1 MKKLLPLLKN
11 LLVKDMRS
19 FTMALML
26 LVLLGIGNRSQA
38 QVYYMTNDAT
48 SGSSS
53 TVDGINRMDYNGAN
67 ATLLANSFTV
77 SPGLMEIDLPNNR
90 AFVYEAFSS
99 SPPNGLSIKVVNL
112 TSGAVTATI
121 PITESTARCYA
132 IKYDPINDYIYYVVA
147 DSGPTAAS
155 ANDALIKVKPDGTGK
170 TVVISGFSK
179 NPNLLALDVAN
190 NKAYVYNQLAAEKN
204 FLTINLSAGT
214 VAQTITITAPA
225 GNPFLVQDIDYDAE
239 SDYIYYLSS
248 NNSGATNTND
258 AISKIHPNGTG
269 YAAVVGVAQSPTF
282 MALDLGNNRA
292 FVFDNVSPA
301 RTISSIDLSTG
312 TATIIKSLSS
322 LPGSST
328 VTSLWVPNIPIL
340 STATATSVS
349 SGTATVGG
357 NITRSDIS
365 VTERG
370 VVYSS
375 SNTVPTIGGSGVT
388 KASNG
393 SGTGSFSGG
402 ISGLAGSTTYYLRS
416 YATSGAGTAYGAV
429 TTFTTLSNDAT
440 LSGFS
445 ISAGSLTPGFS
456 SGIITYTA
464 SVANANST
472 ITVTPIKNNA
482 NATIKVNNV
491 TVASGSAS
499 GAISLNIGDNV
510 ITTVVT
516 AQDGT
521 TTKTY
526 TLTVNRPKAAQ
537 TITFA
542 GIATKTY
549 GDADFAPGASAS
561 SGLGVSYSSDNLG
574 VATIVSGQIHIVG
587 AGTANITA
595 SQGGDGTYLAAS
607 NVVQALTVN
616 KASQTITFNAIP
628 AKTYGT
634 ADFAPGATASSGLTV
649 SYSSDNTAVATI
661 VSNQIHIVGQG
672 TANITASQVGDANRL
687 AATSV
692 AQTLAVGKTTVT
704 VTAIAKTKVYGDSD
718 PAFTYTATGV
728 VGTDAPTGA
737 LSRVTPN
744 TNVLI
749 GTYAIEQGTL
759 SYGNNYNINYTGANL
774 TITKRPITILPVAKT
789 KVYGDTDPFLNQF
802 SITAGSLAPGDAT
815 GDQFGRATGENVGS
829 YLMTLGTK
837 KFYGN
842 VNGNFVEVTNNY
854 DITIQSASL
863 IISAKPI
870 IVSANAQTKNYGDAD
885 PELTH
890 SNDALAF
897 SDSFTGALTRAPGE
911 GFGIYAITQGTLA
924 LNSNYTLTFN
934 GNNLTI
940 GKKTINVTANAKNKT
955 YGTADPAFDYTYD
968 ALAFTDGF
976 TGTLARDA
984 GEDVGTHAIT
994 QGSLALSNNYTLNYT
1009 GASLSIGKANLTY
1022 VATPASRPFQ
1032 TVNPTFAGSVTG
1044 FVNGDSQASATTGT
1058 LSFTSTAGLNSALG
1072 NYPII
1077 GSGLSAANYDFV
1089 QDAANSN
1096 ALTITASTDATL
1108 ANLTV
1113 DQGTLNPVFSSG
1125 QTSYGFSVANNVT
1138 SFNLM
1143 ATVNQ
1148 QNATLQFT
1156 GGALTSGITKNVPL
1170 NTGNNNFN
1178 VIVTAQDGSTT
1189 KYYTLNIFRAYDT
1202 NNLLASLN
1210 LGGVTYSPTFDAGT
1224 LNYTATVGNV
1234 VTSTDVTATAISPTT
1249 HIFVGGYDLA
1259 TTNPVNTA
1267 LNVGETDVMIVS
1279 KAENGDERIY
1289 KVTVTRAQSADAT
1302 LTSIGNSSI
1311 TLNTPFISSTH
1322 AYSATVATGV
1332 GALTFLPTST
1342 NNAAII
1348 KVNNQSLN
1356 TTFGNNV
1363 SLAFGANSVVID
1375 VTSENGLNHI
1385 SYVLNIYRLRSSNA
1399 DLASLSFPF
1408 ITSVNEEFNPNV
1420 LDYTAT
1426 VADSTYTGIPL
1437 SAVSADEN
1445 AIVKID
1451 GTVVPRFV
1459 NYTLPVHGGQNT
1471 YHIVVTSQDTSSTKT
1486 YTLVLTRAG
1495 QAPPLQSPIANLLA
1509 LNVSSG
1515 SSFSKNFNFS
1525 IGEVL
1530 TIINAPNNIESV
1542 RIFPVSENEVST
1554 VTVNGVTVPYDT
1566 TTGLLPISLGDNVFT
1581 VVVTSEDGAHT
1592 KTYEVH
1598 VNRLPF
1604 ADVTLAS
1611 LTVNA
1616 GTLTPAF
1623 VPATR
1628 SYSVSVPN
1636 NVTSIGI
1643 TPVATVGTTT
1653 VTIGDTQ
1660 ITQANPT
1667 ATINLSEGPPNRI
1680 RIVVTA
1686 ADGVTTQAYTVN
1698 VTREAVPLS
1707 NNAMASSLVL
1717 SPTATLAGV
1726 SGSSYQNFRTSVLPD
1741 VSTVN
1746 LKTIAVEAN
1755 AVIRVNGKVVS
1766 SGVFSDPI
1774 TLNEGTTVINV
1785 EITAPDGITT
1795 KTYSVTVN
1803 HAASGNAFASGFILS
1818 PASTLVSTVGTATV
1832 NFATA
1837 VSADV
1842 SSIKLKTLTQ
1852 DAGAVVRVNGNVVS
1866 NGIFSAP
1873 ISLNMGATL
1882 INIAITAPDGLTVKT
1897 YSITV
1902 NRTGSSNASASSL
1915 ILDPASPLVSTTGS
1929 ANENYTTSVSAGVNS
1944 VRLKTITQQADAV
1957 VRVNGNVVANGAYSD
1972 PLTLNAG
1979 VTVINVSL
1987 TAQDGITVKTYS
1999 VTVNRL
2005 GSNNALASGLLLDP
2019 VSTLVSTAGSADVNY
2034 NTSVSPIVSSV
2045 RLKTTAQQSDAVI
2058 RVNGDIVSSDVY
2070 SDPITLNAGATII
2083 NVSITAQD
2091 GITVKTYSI
2100 KINRLGSGNAQASSL
2115 LLDPAST
2122 LISTKGTANENYKTA
2137 VSVSVT
2143 SVRLKVIAQQADA
2156 VIRVNGNVVSSGV
2169 FSAPIL
2175 LNAGATAINV
2185 SITAQDG
2192 VTAKTYSVLV
2202 NRTGSTNASASG
2214 LILDPVSTLVSTT
2227 GSSNENYTTTV
2238 ASSVSSVR
2246 LRTTVQ
2252 QANAVIRVNGDVIS
2266 SGVYSN
2272 PIALDAGA
2280 TVIGILIT
2288 AEDGVTTKTYSVTV
2302 NRIMEE
2308 PLMVDRNSSKLLF
2321 ANKTANNV
2329 APTGDDGVVVHQG
2342 VSPNGD
2348 GSNDF
2353 LYIEGISAYAGNKL
2367 SIMNTSGA
2375 LVFETKDYGK
2385 DGNHLFDGH
2394 SNKNGA
2400 LLKPGTYFY
2409 ALEYQVD
2416 KQNKRKTG
2424 YIIIKY

>member
-1 MKKLLPLLKN
+1 
-11 LLVKDMRS
+11 
-19 FTMALML
+19 ML

-48 SGSSS
+48 SGSIS

-67 ATLLANSFTV
+67 ATLLANSFTA

-90 AFVYEAFSS
+90 AFVYEAFSTT
-99 SPPNGLSIKVVNL
+99 PPNGLSIKVVNL

-121 PITESTARCYA
+121 PITEATARCYA

-147 DSGPTAAS
+147 DSGPTS
-155 ANDALIKVKPDGTGK
+155 ATSNDALIKVKPDGTGK
-170 TVVISGFSK
+170 TVVISGFCK
-179 NPNLLALDVAN
+179 NPTLLALDIAN
-190 NKAYVYNQLAAEKN
+190 NKAYVYNQLASEKN

-239 SDYIYYLSS
+239 TDYIYYLSS
-248 NNSGATNTND
+248 NNSGATNSND
-258 AISKIHPNGTG
+258 AISRIHPDGTG
-269 YAAVVGVAQSPTF
+269 YAAVVGVAQAPTF

-312 TATIIKSLSS
+312 TATVIKSLSS

-328 VTSLWVPNIPIL
+328 VTSLWVPNIPVL
-340 STATATSVS
+340 TTASATSVS

-357 NITRSDIS
+357 NVTRSDIS

-375 SNTVPTIGGSGVT
+375 SNTMPTIGGSGVV

-393 SGTGSFSGG
+393 SGTGSFSGS
-402 ISGLAGSTTYYLRS
+402 ISGLTGSTTYYLRS
-416 YATSGAGTAYGAV
+416 YATSGAGTSYGAV
-429 TTFTTLSNDAT
+429 TSFTTLSNDAT
-440 LSGFS
+440 LSGFT
-445 ISAGSLTPGFS
+445 ISAGTLTPGFS
-456 SGIITYTA
+456 SGTLSYTA

-472 ITVTPIKNNA
+472 ITVTPTKNNS
-482 NATIKVNNV
+482 NASIKVNNV
-491 TVASGSAS
+491 AVTSGTAS

-510 ITTVVT
+510 ITTLVT
-516 AQDGT
+516 AQDGI

-526 TLTVNRPKAAQ
+526 TLTVSRPKAAQ

-561 SGLGVSYSSDNLG
+561 SGLGVIYSSDNLA
-574 VATIVSGQIHIVG
+574 VATIISGQIHIVG

-595 SQGGDGTYLAAS
+595 SQGGDGNTLAAT
-607 NVVQALTVN
+607 NVVQSLTVN
-616 KASQTITFNAIP
+616 KNAI
-628 AKTYGT
+628 
-634 ADFAPGATASSGLTV
+634 
-649 SYSSDNTAVATI
+649 
-661 VSNQIHIVGQG
+661 
-672 TANITASQVGDANRL
+672 
-687 AATSV
+687 
-692 AQTLAVGKTTVT
+692 T
-704 VTAIAKTKVYGDSD
+704 VTATAGQTKVYGNAEPSFAYTITSGAIKSGDSFTGSLSRAAGEDVGLYALTQNTLTLGNNYTLSFVSNNFAITKRAITITPTIKTKVYGDAD
-718 PAFTYTATGV
+718 PASFSYTIGGMGLANGDGMTGLFERP
-728 VGTDAPTGA
+728 VGENVGVYNLGLGA
-737 LSRVTPN
+737 KHPVNVNSGADQSANYDITFVSN
-744 TNVLI
+744 T
-749 GTYAIEQGTL
+749 
-759 SYGNNYNINYTGANL
+759 L
-774 TITKRPITILPVAKT
+774 TITKRPLTVAPLPVT
-789 KVYGDTDPFLNQF
+789 KVYGQADFANGAPYSFNGT
-802 SITAGSLAPGDAT
+802 SLASGDGMT
-815 GDQFGRATGENVGS
+815 GTFGRNNTSENVGV
-829 YLMTLGTK
+829 YALTLGNK
-837 KFYGN
+837 HP
-842 VNGNFVEVTNNY
+842 VNIGTGEDVSSNY
-854 DITIQSASL
+854 DISFVTNTFTITAKSIAVNVYSQTKAYGDADPALTYTSAPLEFSDTFSGAL
-863 IISAKPI
+863 TRDAGESVGTYAINQGTLTLGSNYNIIY
-870 IVSANAQTKNYGDAD
+870 VGANLTIGTKTINVTAAATSKNYGDAD
-885 PELTH
+885 PAFNYT
-890 SNDALAF
+890 NDALAIG
-897 SDSFTGALTRAPGE
+897 DNFTGSLTRDAGE
-911 GFGIYAITQGTLA
+911 NAGVYAITQGTLA
-924 LNSNYTLTFN
+924 LNSNYV
-934 GNNLTI
+934 I
-940 GKKTINVTANAKNKT
+940 
-955 YGTADPAFDYTYD
+955 
-968 ALAFTDGF
+968 
-976 TGTLARDA
+976 
-984 GEDVGTHAIT
+984 
-994 QGSLALSNNYTLNYT
+994 NYT
-1009 GASLSIGKANLTY
+1009 GANLSINKATLTY

-1044 FVNGDSQASATTGT
+1044 FVSGDSQASATTGT
-1058 LSFTSTAGLNSALG
+1058 LSFTSTAGLNTALG

-1077 GSGLSAANYDFV
+1077 GSGLSAANYNFV
-1089 QDAANSN
+1089 QDAANST

-1113 DQGTLNPVFSSG
+1113 DQGTLNPVFSSS

-1138 SFNLM
+1138 SFNLI

-1156 GGALTSGITKNVPL
+1156 GGALTSGITQNVPL

-1178 VIVTAQDGSTT
+1178 IIVTAQDGSTT

-1210 LGGVTYSPTFDAGT
+1210 LGGLVYSPAFDTNT
-1224 LNYTATVGNV
+1224 LNYTASVSNL
-1234 VTSTDVTATAISPTT
+1234 VTSTDVTATAVSPTT

-1267 LNVGETDVMIVS
+1267 LNVGETQVSIVS

-1322 AYSATVATGV
+1322 SYSATVATGV
-1332 GALTFLPTST
+1332 GVLTFLPTST

-1356 TTFGNNV
+1356 TTLGNNV

-1437 SAVSADEN
+1437 NAVSADEN

-1451 GTVVPRFV
+1451 GTVVPRFA
-1459 NYTLPVHGGQNT
+1459 NYTLPVHGGSNT

-1495 QAPPLQSPIANLLA
+1495 QAPPLQSPVANLLA

-1525 IGEVL
+1525 MGEEL
-1530 TIINAPNNIESV
+1530 TPIYAPNNIASV
-1542 RIFPVSENEVST
+1542 RLFAVSENSVST
-1554 VTVNGVTVPYDT
+1554 VTVNGVVLPYDT
-1566 TTGLLPISLGDNVFT
+1566 TTDLLPISLGDNVFT

-1598 VNRLPF
+1598 INRLPF

-1611 LTVNA
+1611 LTINA

-1628 SYSVSVPN
+1628 TYNVSVPN
-1636 NVTSIGI
+1636 NVTSIAV
-1643 TPVATVGTTT
+1643 TPVATVGTATI
-1653 VTIGDTQ
+1653 TIGDTQ
-1660 ITQANPT
+1660 ISQSSPT
-1667 ATINLSEGPPNRI
+1667 ATINLFEGPPNRI

-1686 ADGVTTQAYTVN
+1686 ADGVTKQTYTVN

-1707 NNAMASSLVL
+1707 NVALASLALNPLSTLLVTTG
-1717 SPTATLAGV
+1717 TANFNYVTYV
-1726 SGSSYQNFRTSVLPD
+1726 SPD
-1741 VSTVN
+1741 VSSVSVKPT
-1746 LKTIAVEAN
+1746 AQQAN
-1755 AVIRVNGKVVS
+1755 AVISVNGNVVS
-1766 SGVFSDPI
+1766 SGTFSDPI
-1774 TLNEGTTVINV
+1774 VLNVGSTIINASVTAQDGVTV
-1785 EITAPDGITT
+1785 

-1803 HAASGNAFASGFILS
+1803 RTGSNNALASLALNPVSNLATTTGTANFNYVTSVS
-1818 PASTLVSTVGTATV
+1818 PDISSVSVKPTAQQGDAVIRINGSLVSSGTY
-1832 NFATA
+1832 
-1837 VSADV
+1837 SD
-1842 SSIKLKTLTQ
+1842 
-1852 DAGAVVRVNGNVVS
+1852 
-1866 NGIFSAP
+1866 P
-1873 ISLNMGATL
+1873 IALNTGPTI
-1882 INIAITAPDGLTVKT
+1882 INISVTAQDGVTVKT

-1902 NRTGSSNASASSL
+1902 NRTGSNNARVSFIFNPLSILENTTGTADVNYVTSVSPDVSSVSVKPTAQQADAVIKINGNVVSSGTYSDPIALNTGPTVINVSVTAQDGVTVNTYSITINRNGSNNSRVSFTFNPLST
-1915 ILDPASPLVSTTGS
+1915 LVSTTGS
-1929 ANENYTTSVSAGVNS
+1929 ANVNYKTSVSADVNS
-1944 VRLKTITQQADAV
+1944 I
-1957 VRVNGNVVANGAYSD
+1957 S
-1972 PLTLNAG
+1972 
-1979 VTVINVSL
+1979 
-1987 TAQDGITVKTYS
+1987 VK
-1999 VTVNRL
+1999 
-2005 GSNNALASGLLLDP
+2005 P
-2019 VSTLVSTAGSADVNY
+2019 
-2034 NTSVSPIVSSV
+2034 
-2045 RLKTTAQQSDAVI
+2045 TAQQ
-2058 RVNGDIVSSDVY
+2058 
-2070 SDPITLNAGATII
+2070 
-2083 NVSITAQD
+2083 
-2091 GITVKTYSI
+2091 
-2100 KINRLGSGNAQASSL
+2100 
-2115 LLDPAST
+2115 
-2122 LISTKGTANENYKTA
+2122 AN
-2137 VSVSVT
+2137 
-2143 SVRLKVIAQQADA
+2143 A
-2156 VIRVNGNVVSSGV
+2156 VIRVNGNVVSSGT
-2169 FSAPIL
+2169 FSDPIA
-2175 LNAGATAINV
+2175 LNTGPTIINV
-2185 SITAQDG
+2185 SVTAQDG
-2192 VTAKTYSVLV
+2192 LTVTTYSITV
-2202 NRTGSTNASASG
+2202 NRTGSNNALVSLAFN
-2214 LILDPVSTLVSTT
+2214 PASTLLSTT
-2227 GSSNENYTTTV
+2227 GTANFNYVT
-2238 ASSVSSVR
+2238 SVSPNVNSVSVKP
-2246 LRTTVQ
+2246 TAQ
-2252 QANAVIRVNGDVIS
+2252 QADAVIRVNGSIVNSGTFSDPIVLNAGSTIINISVTAQDGITVNTYSINVGHTGSSNTSAKIVLSPATTLSITTGSGNVNYVANVSPEQRNIRVIPTVS
-2266 SGVYSN
+2266 DGAGVTVN
-2272 PIALDAGA
+2272 G
-2280 TVIGILIT
+2280 TVITSGTSSDPIELTAGGSTLIT
-2288 AEDGVTTKTYSVTV
+2288 IVVLAEDGATTKTYTV
-2302 NRIMEE
+2302 NVTR
-2308 PLMVDRNSSKLLF
+2308 PSSLLAVNKDGSKLLF

-2367 SIMNTSGA
+2367 SIMNTSGT

-2385 DGNHLFDGH
+2385 DGSHTFDGH
-2394 SNKNGA
+2394 SNKTGA